1 MRLAGRIARSA
12 GYRSRRAFLND
23 ISPEEWAEH
32 LAEYIVAPWGPEIDA
47 RQRADTIAAL
57 YAAAG
62 VEVDAATYLESWGF
76 GDDTWDALTDDE
88 QYEQTERTMR
98 AVFTR

>member
-32 LAEYIVAPWGPEIDA
+32 VAMFNVEPWGPHIEA

-62 VEVDAATYLESWGF
+62 VEVDASTYLESWGY
-76 GDDTWDALTDDE
+76 GDDAWDALTDDE
-88 QYEQTERTMR
+88 QHEQTERTMR
-98 AVFTR
+98 AVFGR